1 MIETLRLYL
10 LETITETIYIGFTP
24 AEPDTCITIN
34 QTAGF
39 PPDPKHQYNSIGLQ
53 VRTRSGDYVTASEL
67 AYRVFSKFQSLS
79 KSNSTIENLVQITAQ
94 QNPYPLGKDEQSRFL
109 FTQNFVVYFSQ
120 ELEHRS

>member
-1 MIETLRLYL
+1 MVETLRLYL
-10 LETITETIYIGFTP
+10 LDAITETVYIGYTP
-24 AEPDTCITIN
+24 AEPDTCITLN

-39 PPDPKHQYNSIGLQ
+39 PPDAQHQYSSIGLQ
-53 VRTRSGDYVTASEL
+53 VLTRSNDYVTASEL
-67 AYRVFSKFQSLS
+67 AHRVFSKFQSLS
-79 KSNSTIENLVQITAQ
+79 KSNSTIEQLVQILAQ